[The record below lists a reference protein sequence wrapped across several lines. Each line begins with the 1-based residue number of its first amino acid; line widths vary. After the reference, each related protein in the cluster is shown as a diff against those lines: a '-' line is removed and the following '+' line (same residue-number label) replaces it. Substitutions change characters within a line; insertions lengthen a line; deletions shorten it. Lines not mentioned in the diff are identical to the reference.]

1 MRYNRRVKK
10 IKGRLKMNHHDC
22 TQEARID
29 LLIEMIKEDRKVLD
43 ETRKDV
49 KFLVNKY
56 HEQQGRIAIISLLF
70 VAVGYLISWF
80 FKSR

>member
-1 MRYNRRVKK
+1 MRYNRQVKK
-10 IKGRLKMNHHDC
+10 TKGKKKMNNHDC

-56 HEQQGRIAIISLLF
+56 HEQQGRIAIISILF

>member
-1 MRYNRRVKK
+1 
-10 IKGRLKMNHHDC
+10 MNNHDC

-29 LLIEMIKEDRKVLD
+29 LLIEMIKEDRKVSD

-56 HEQQGRIAIISLLF
+56 HEQQGRIAIISILF

>member
-1 MRYNRRVKK
+1 
-10 IKGRLKMNHHDC
+10 MNHHDC

>member
-1 MRYNRRVKK
+1 MKK
-10 IKGRLKMNHHDC
+10 IKGKKKMNNHDC

-56 HEQQGRIAIISLLF
+56 HEQQGRIAVISIIF
-70 VAVGYLISWF
+70 VGVGYLISWF

>member
-1 MRYNRRVKK
+1 MQN
-10 IKGRLKMNHHDC
+10 HDC

-56 HEQQGRIAIISLLF
+56 HEQQGRIAIISVLF

>member
-1 MRYNRRVKK
+1 MRYNRQVKK
-10 IKGRLKMNHHDC
+10 LEGKKKMNNHDC

-56 HEQQGRIAIISLLF
+56 HEQQGRIAIISVLF

>member
-10 IKGRLKMNHHDC
+10 TKGKKKMQDHDC

-56 HEQQGRIAIISLLF
+56 HEQQGRIAVISIIF
-70 VAVGYLISWF
+70 VAIGYLISWF
-80 FKSR
+80 FKK

>member
-1 MRYNRRVKK
+1 MRYNRQVKK
-10 IKGRLKMNHHDC
+10 IKGKKKMQDHNC

-56 HEQQGRIAIISLLF
+56 HEQQGRIAVISIIF
-70 VAVGYLISWF
+70 VGIGYLISWF
-80 FKSR
+80 FKK